1 MGLQEIPRILSTFR
15 QTLNFSR
22 GFYNYLV
29 TPTTKYY
36 TMKNAILISVLTLI
50 TSTIFANTYTPT
62 HDVEDVKKTIILING
77 IAVLVDIDANGKVIN
92 NYLLV
97 PDYFSSNDAHDLLV
111 EKAEVE
117 YEEELAILDRS
128 KLIIFGEESAM
139 LNEAAVD
146 NIRTL
151 ANLYNYGSIQNVN
164 ITAGHVENADD
175 EDTVNDRINA
185 ITQMLEDFGVKEGDI
200 SADVKIYRSELPNQF
215 VKIDLVK

>member
-77 IAVLVDIDANGKVIN
+77 MAVLVDIDANGKVIN

-111 EKAEVE
+111 EKAEVV